1 MKNLQEMTMFELL
14 NVLEGR
20 QVGAFYSECLN
31 PKTEA
36 DFKHNQSLV
45 DDIREVQAEILKR
58 GK

>member
-36 DFKHNQSLV
+36 DFRHNESLSQR
-45 DDIREVQAEILKR
+45 IQEVRDEILKR